1 MHWFEIFV
9 NLLSIYKC
17 SFPFHVHQL
26 KCQKLINYC
35 ASLDFTIKQTRD
47 CFHWSKTQHLF
58 QPHLICWQ
66 NINWNTYSQHII
78 NQDKYIS
85 DCLVPW
91 QSSKQ
96 WQTALGKLK
105 KKYAVPIKSIEE
117 NSLKQFSRNKVWKC
131 FVHFSRFHTWSPFS
145 SRIFPLSSTP
155 MQS

>member
-1 MHWFEIFV
+1 MFFSISCSSTKVTKINKLLCFTGLHHQTDKGLLSLV
-9 NLLSIYKC
+9 KNSTPVSASLNLL
-17 SFPFHVHQL
+17 L
-26 KCQKLINYC
+26 
-35 ASLDFTIKQTRD
+35 
-47 CFHWSKTQHLF
+47 
-58 QPHLICWQ
+58 WQ
-66 NINWNTYSQHII
+66 NINWNTYGQHII

>member
-1 MHWFEIFV
+1 MFFSISCSSTKVPKINKLLCFTGLHHQTDKGLLSLV
-9 NLLSIYKC
+9 KNSTPVSASLNLL
-17 SFPFHVHQL
+17 
-26 KCQKLINYC
+26 
-35 ASLDFTIKQTRD
+35 A
-47 CFHWSKTQHLF
+47 
-58 QPHLICWQ
+58 

-131 FVHFSRFHTWSPFS
+131 FAHFSLFHTWSPFS